1 MMSAP
6 LSRRRFLELTGGS
19 VALAALLAACGDSAA
34 AIDTSEFG
42 KDDVGVLNFA
52 LTLEHVNAAFYA
64 TLVDAAVLSYTAQ
77 QLAEWFAV
85 QETEHVTV
93 LSEEIK
99 KLGGKPVAPPETGF
113 SFDDEGDALEQASEL
128 ENAIAAGYL
137 GQLLKV
143 KSEAAQ
149 TVVFAIHT
157 VEARHAASIAHARG
171 ESPTPDGAF
180 AKPSSEGETLE
191 AAATYVS

>member
-1 MMSAP
+1 MTSGQIP
-6 LSRRRFLELTGGS
+6 RRRFLQLAGGS
-19 VALAALLAACGDSAA
+19 VAAASLLAACGDSAS

-52 LTLEHVNAAFYA
+52 LTLEHVNAAFYPA
-64 TLVDAAVLSYTAQ
+64 LVEAEVLAYAPQ
-77 QLAEWFAV
+77 QLAGWFAK
-85 QETEHVTV
+85 QEEEHVTV

-99 KLGGKPVAPPETGF
+99 KLGGKPVAPLETEF
-113 SFDDEGDALEQASEL
+113 SFDDEGDALAQVDEL

-137 GQLLKV
+137 GQLLNV

-157 VEARHAASIAHARG
+157 VEARHAASFAHLRQ
-171 ESPTPDGAF
+171 ESATPDGAF
-180 AKPSSEGETLE
+180 AKPISEDEALE